1 MCYFV
6 VFQPSKRKN
15 AHIQPQICSI
25 LPIYQNDSESLPK
38 VCYIDWKNSEILS
51 RVESLAACLLMLNQ
65 QMQFW
70 IQSCDNVAFQPGNQ
84 VSFAEVRPEIVMEHG
99 DLEEEG
105 HSHDCHGHSHDHLE
119 EHLDMEGHGHSHSI
133 FEPCCLASWIQ
144 LILLVVGVLL
154 VLLVLFVRMTTR

>member
-1 MCYFV
+1 MVALRHLVSKVSEEKKNV
-6 VFQPSKRKN
+6 VEKEIIVTPLLLPTSYISWTMFQEFYM
-15 AHIQPQICSI
+15 IQIKQRPM
-25 LPIYQNDSESLPK
+25 
-38 VCYIDWKNSEILS
+38 W
-51 RVESLAACLLMLNQ
+51 NQ

-70 IQSCDNVAFQPGNQ
+70 IRYCDKFAFQPGNQ

-154 VLLVLFVRMTTR
+154 VLLVLFVRITTR